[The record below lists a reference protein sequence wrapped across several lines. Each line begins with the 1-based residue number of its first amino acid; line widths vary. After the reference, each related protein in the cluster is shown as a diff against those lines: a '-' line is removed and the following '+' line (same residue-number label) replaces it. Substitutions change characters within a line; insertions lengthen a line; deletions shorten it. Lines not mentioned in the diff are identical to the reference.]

1 VPHEKASMSDISPDR
16 FIDNVFAYQKTSA
29 VKAAIELDLFSAIGG
44 GADNA
49 ETLAAKVNASPR
61 GVRILCDYLT
71 VQELLIKDGN
81 SYRLTPSSSVFL
93 DKRSPACMTSIVDF
107 LAAPEMMRLYLDDP
121 AAFVRNGGSVG
132 LANLAPDHPLWVKF
146 ARAMVPFIAPRAQ
159 SVAEEVARWPSPPR
173 KVLDVAAGHGA
184 FGIAI
189 GKALPDAGIVALDWR
204 PVLEVALEN
213 ARREGLGARYTTIA
227 GNAVDVEWGTGYDLV
242 LIPNFLHH
250 FDRDGCVSLLERA
263 RRALA
268 PGGAVVVVEMVPN
281 DDRVSPPF
289 PAMFAFVMLGS
300 TPKGDAHT
308 APELQEMGRAA
319 GFADSTV
326 APLPPS
332 PQTMIVF
339 R

>member
-1 VPHEKASMSDISPDR
+1 MSDISPDR
-16 FIDNVFAYQKTSA
+16 FIGHVFAYQQTSA
-29 VKAAIELDLFSAIGG
+29 VKAAVEPDLFSAIGA
-44 GADNA
+44 GADSV
-49 ETLAAKVNASPR
+49 ETLAAKVKASPR

-71 VQELLIKDGN
+71 VQELLIKDGER
-81 SYRLTPSSSVFL
+81 YRLTPSSAVFL
-93 DKRSPACMTSIVDF
+93 DQRSPACMASIVDF

-132 LANLAPDHPLWVKF
+132 LANIAPDHPLWVTF
-146 ARAMVPFIAPRAQ
+146 ARAMAPFMAPVAQGIAA
-159 SVAEEVARWPSPPR
+159 EVARWPSPPR
-173 KVLDVAAGHGA
+173 KILDVAAGHGV
-184 FGIAI
+184 FGISV
-189 GKALPDAGIVALDWR
+189 GKAVPGASIVALDWR

-213 ARREGLGARYTTIA
+213 ARREGLEARYTTIA
-227 GNAVDVEWGTGYDLV
+227 GSAFDVDWGTGYDLV

-250 FDRDGCVSLLERA
+250 FDRESCVSLLERA

-289 PAMFAFVMLGS
+289 PAMFAFVMLAS
-300 TPKGDAHT
+300 TPSGDAY
-308 APELQEMGRAA
+308 PVRELQEMGRAA
-319 GFADSTV
+319 GLADSKV
-326 APLPPS
+326 VPLPPS

>member
-1 VPHEKASMSDISPDR
+1 LSDIAPDR
-16 FIDNVFAYQKTSA
+16 FIDNVFAYQRTAA
-29 VKAAIELDLFSAIGG
+29 VKAAVELDLFSAIGD
-44 GADNA
+44 GADSV

-71 VQELLIKDGN
+71 VQELLIKDGQR
-81 SYRLTPSSSVFL
+81 YRLTPSSSVFL
-93 DKRSPACMTSIVDF
+93 DKRSPACMSSVIDF
-107 LAAPEMMRLYLDDP
+107 LAAPEMMQLYLEDP
-121 AAFVRNGGSVG
+121 AGFVRNGGSVG

-146 ARAMVPFIAPRAQ
+146 ARAMAPFMAPVAQGIAT
-159 SVAEEVARWPSPPR
+159 EVARWPSPPR
-173 KVLDVAAGHGA
+173 KVLDVAAGHGV

-189 GKALPDAGIVALDWR
+189 GKAVPGARIVALDWR

-213 ARREGLGARYTTIA
+213 ARLEGLETRYDTIA
-227 GNAVDVEWGTGYDLV
+227 GSAFDVEWGTDYDLV

-250 FDRDGCVSLLERA
+250 FDREGCVSLLGRA

-268 PGGAVVVVEMVPN
+268 PGGTVLVVEMVPN

-289 PAMFAFVMLGS
+289 PAMFAFVMLAS
-300 TPKGDAHT
+300 TPKGDAWT
-308 APELQEMGRAA
+308 ARELQEMGRAA
-319 GFADSTV
+319 GFAYGTV
-326 APLPPS
+326 QPLPPS

>member
-1 VPHEKASMSDISPDR
+1 LSDIAPDR
-16 FIDNVFAYQKTSA
+16 FIDNVFAYQRTAA
-29 VKAAIELDLFSAIGG
+29 VKAAVELDLFSAIGD
-44 GADNA
+44 GADSV
-49 ETLAAKVNASPR
+49 ETLAAKVDASSR

-71 VQELLIKDGN
+71 VQELLIKDGQR
-81 SYRLTPSSSVFL
+81 YRLTPSSSVFL
-93 DKRSPACMTSIVDF
+93 DKRSPACMSSVIDF
-107 LAAPEMMRLYLDDP
+107 LAAPEMMQLYLEDP
-121 AAFVRNGGSVG
+121 AAFVRNGGSIG

-146 ARAMVPFIAPRAQ
+146 ARAMVPFMAPVAQGIAT
-159 SVAEEVARWPSPPR
+159 EVARWPSPPR
-173 KVLDVAAGHGA
+173 KVLDVAAGHGV

-189 GKALPDAGIVALDWR
+189 GEAVPGARIVALDWR

-213 ARREGLGARYTTIA
+213 ARLEGLETRYDTIA
-227 GNAVDVEWGTGYDLV
+227 GSAFDVEWGTDYDVV

-250 FDRDGCVSLLERA
+250 FDREGCVSILERA

-268 PGGAVVVVEMVPN
+268 PGGAVLVVEMVPN

-289 PAMFAFVMLGS
+289 PAMFAFVMLAS
-300 TPKGDAHT
+300 TPKGDAWT
-308 APELQEMGRAA
+308 ARELQEMGRAA

-326 APLPPS
+326 QPLPPS

>member
-1 VPHEKASMSDISPDR
+1 LSDIAPDR
-16 FIDNVFAYQKTSA
+16 FIDNVFAYQRTAA
-29 VKAAIELDLFSAIGG
+29 VKAAVELDLFSAIGD
-44 GADNA
+44 GADSV

-71 VQELLIKDGN
+71 VQELLIKDGQR
-81 SYRLTPSSSVFL
+81 YRLTPSSSVFL
-93 DKRSPACMTSIVDF
+93 DKRSPACMSSVIDF
-107 LAAPEMMRLYLDDP
+107 LAAPEMMQLYLEDP
-121 AAFVRNGGSVG
+121 AGFVRNGGSVG

-146 ARAMVPFIAPRAQ
+146 ARAMVPFMAPVAQGIAT
-159 SVAEEVARWPSPPR
+159 EVARWPSPPR
-173 KVLDVAAGHGA
+173 KVLDVAAGHGV

-189 GKALPDAGIVALDWR
+189 GKAVPGARIVALDWR

-213 ARREGLGARYTTIA
+213 ARLEGLETRYDTIA
-227 GNAVDVEWGTGYDLV
+227 GSAFDVEWGTDYDLV

-250 FDRDGCVSLLERA
+250 FDREGCVSLLGRA

-268 PGGAVVVVEMVPN
+268 PGGAVLVVEMVPN

-289 PAMFAFVMLGS
+289 PAMFAFVMLAS
-300 TPKGDAHT
+300 TPKGDAWT
-308 APELQEMGRAA
+308 ARELQAMGRAA
-319 GFADSTV
+319 GFADGTV
-326 APLPPS
+326 QPLPPS

>member
-1 VPHEKASMSDISPDR
+1 MSDISPDR

-93 DKRSPACMTSIVDF
+93 DKRSPACMASIVDF
-107 LAAPEMMRLYLDDP
+107 LAAPEMMRLYLEDP

-146 ARAMVPFIAPRAQ
+146 ARAMVPFVAPVAQGIAA
-159 SVAEEVARWPSPPR
+159 EVAGWPNRPR
-173 KVLDVAAGHGA
+173 KVLDIAAGHGVY
-184 FGIAI
+184 GIEI
-189 GKALPDAGIVALDWR
+189 GKAVSEASIVALDWR

-213 ARREGLGARYTTIA
+213 ARREGLEQRYATIPGSAFDVDWGA
-227 GNAVDVEWGTGYDLV
+227 DYDLI
-242 LIPNFLHH
+242 LIPTS
-250 FDRDGCVSLLERA
+250 CII
-263 RRALA
+263 
-268 PGGAVVVVEMVPN
+268 
-281 DDRVSPPF
+281 
-289 PAMFAFVMLGS
+289 S
-300 TPKGDAHT
+300 TA
-308 APELQEMGRAA
+308 RAA
-319 GFADSTV
+319 
-326 APLPPS
+326 
-332 PQTMIVF
+332 
-339 R
+339 